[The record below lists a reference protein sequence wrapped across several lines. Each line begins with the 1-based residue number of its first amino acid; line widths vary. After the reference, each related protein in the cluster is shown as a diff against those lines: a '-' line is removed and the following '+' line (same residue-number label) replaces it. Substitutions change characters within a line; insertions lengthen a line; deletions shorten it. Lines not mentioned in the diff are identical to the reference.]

1 MEPLPARDAITP
13 EVLARWA
20 HRGQRRD
27 TPAGPGDY
35 IDHPRRVVELLV
47 AGGVAGPEVL
57 AAGWLHDT
65 VEDQPGRLVLAGA
78 ALDHGSDDGAAGPG
92 DGILEPVDDAALRD
106 RALAVLADLFGPTV
120 ARIVAEVT
128 NPLPSSSASAGSLP
142 SVASGAASAASSST
156 STQGSPDALY
166 LEHLRQLCAHG
177 SPAAVSV
184 KICDHLDN
192 TRDLDPVPADPRDP
206 ARLARLRRKYAAA
219 RPILRSA
226 SSLLD
231 PRWQQKALAR
241 DITQGQ

>member
-20 HRGQRRD
+20 HQGQRRD
-27 TPAGPGDY
+27 TPAGLGAY
-35 IDHPRRVVELLV
+35 IDHPRRVVELLL
-47 AGGVAGPEVL
+47 AGGVADPEVL

-65 VEDQPGRLVLAGA
+65 VEDQPGRLVRAGS
-78 ALDHGSDDGAAGPG
+78 ALDCGSDGGAAGSG
-92 DGILEPVDDAALRD
+92 AGVGEPVDDAVVRV

-128 NPLPSSSASAGSLP
+128 NPLPSSSASLP
-142 SVASGAASAASSST
+142 SESVAAS
-156 STQGSPDALY
+156 STQGSPDVLY
-166 LEHLRQLCAHG
+166 LEHLRQMCAHG

-226 SSLLD
+226 SSLLAS
-231 PRWQQKALAR
+231 RWQASTLSR
-241 DITQGQ
+241 DLTQGR

>member
-27 TPAGPGDY
+27 TPAGPGAY
-35 IDHPRRVVELLV
+35 IDHPRRVVELLL
-47 AGGVAGPEVL
+47 AGGVADPEVL

-65 VEDQPGRLVLAGA
+65 VEDQPERLVRAGA
-78 ALDHGSDDGAAGPG
+78 ALDHGSDGGAAGSG
-92 DGILEPVDDAALRD
+92 DGIGVGDGEPVDDAVVRD

-120 ARIVAEVT
+120 GRIVAEVT
-128 NPLPSSSASAGSLP
+128 NPLPSASA
-142 SVASGAASAASSST
+142 
-156 STQGSPDALY
+156 QGSPDVLY
-166 LEHLRQLCAHG
+166 LEHLRQMCAHG

-206 ARLARLRRKYAAA
+206 ARLARLGRKYAAA

-226 SSLLD
+226 SSLLA
-231 PRWQQKALAR
+231 PRWQASALSR
-241 DITQGQ
+241 DLTQGR